1 MVIVILLLIWIG
13 VQLDAPSW
21 YPWALAILAVWKFLF
36 G

>member
-13 VQLDAPSW
+13 VQLDAPNW

>member
-1 MVIVILLLIWIG
+1 MLIVWILLFWIG

-21 YPWALAILAVWKFLF
+21 FGWALAILAVWKLLF